1 MKNSLKIWGLIIIC
15 VLAIS
20 WLLLPTQNRQDAEP
34 TPETHSGLSDI
45 LSTENESFTKVY
57 KPRAFVFPQDHG
69 AHPEYRLEW
78 WYFTGNV
85 QTQTKR
91 KFGYELTFFR
101 FALTPEKIKTPSAW
115 RDNQMYM
122 AHFALTDVES
132 EKFYVDERTSRAG
145 NGLAGASSDHYH
157 VWLHNWKAESINGND
172 ANIQLTATSNDFSI
186 ALQLKAQKQITLQGV
201 DGLSQKSPEP
211 GNASYYY
218 SYTRLA
224 TTGQIKIEQKSYEVT
239 GTSWMDREWSSSAL
253 SKEQSGWDWF
263 ALQLSDNSEL
273 MFYQL
278 RQKDGSISPNSSGAV
293 FHADDTKIDLNLSEI
308 QIKVLDRWTS
318 PQTQISY
325 PSKWQLLIPKLE
337 VDLIVT
343 PLINDQELNVRYRY
357 WEGAV
362 DVTGRKQGQAI
373 LGEGYVELTGYQ

>member
-1 MKNSLKIWGLIIIC
+1 MKNSLKVWGLIIMG

-20 WLLLPTQNRQDAEP
+20 WFFLPTQNRLFVEP
-34 TPETHSGLSDI
+34 SPEINSEFSDI
-45 LSTENESFTKVY
+45 LSAENESFAKAY
-57 KPRAFVFPQDHG
+57 NPRTFIFPQDHG
-69 AHPEYRLEW
+69 AHPEYRIEW

-85 QTQTKR
+85 KTQAER

-101 FALTPEKIKTPSAW
+101 FALTPEQTKTSSAW

-132 EKFYVDERTSRAG
+132 KKFYVDERTSRAG
-145 NGLAGASSDHYH
+145 NGLAGASSDLYH
-157 VWLHNWKAESINGND
+157 VWLHNWKAEAINGNNS
-172 ANIQLTATSNDFSI
+172 NIQLTAKTDDFSI
-186 ALQLKAQKQITLQGV
+186 ALQLEAQKKIVLQGM
-201 DGLSQKSPEP
+201 DGLSQKSPES

-224 TTGQIKIEQKSYEVT
+224 TTGQIQIKQKSYEVS

-293 FHADDTKIDLNLSEI
+293 FHADDTKNDLNLSEV
-308 QIKVLDRWTS
+308 QMKVLNQWKS
-318 PQTQISY
+318 PHTQISY

-337 VDLIVT
+337 LDLIVT
-343 PLINDQELNVRYRY
+343 PLIKNQELNVRYRY

-362 DVTGRKQGQAI
+362 NVTGEKQGQAI
-373 LGEGYVELTGYQ
+373 LGKGYVELTGYE

>member
-1 MKNSLKIWGLIIIC
+1 MG

-20 WLLLPTQNRQDAEP
+20 WFFLPTQNRLFVEP
-34 TPETHSGLSDI
+34 SPEINSEFSDI
-45 LSTENESFTKVY
+45 LSAENESFAKAY
-57 KPRAFVFPQDHG
+57 NPRTFIFPQDHG
-69 AHPEYRLEW
+69 AHPEYRIEW

-85 QTQTKR
+85 KTQAER

-101 FALTPEKIKTPSAW
+101 FALTPEQTKTSSAW

-132 EKFYVDERTSRAG
+132 KKFYVDERTSRAG
-145 NGLAGASSDHYH
+145 NGLAGASSDLYH
-157 VWLHNWKAESINGND
+157 VWLHNWKAEAINGNNS
-172 ANIQLTATSNDFSI
+172 NIQLTAKTDDFSI
-186 ALQLKAQKQITLQGV
+186 ALQLEAQKKIVLQGM
-201 DGLSQKSPEP
+201 DGLSQKSPES

-224 TTGQIKIEQKSYEVT
+224 TTGQIQIKQKSYEVS

-293 FHADDTKIDLNLSEI
+293 FHADDTKNDLNLSEV
-308 QIKVLDRWTS
+308 QMKVLNQWKS
-318 PQTQISY
+318 PHTQISY

-337 VDLIVT
+337 LDLIVT
-343 PLINDQELNVRYRY
+343 PLIKNQELNVRYRY

-362 DVTGRKQGQAI
+362 NVTGEKQGQAI
-373 LGEGYVELTGYQ
+373 LGKGYVELTGYE